1 MARLTFA
8 KNAFVWVGTPAEARA
23 AADDLAG
30 WCRTVQAAPGQVV
43 YYTGTYGGDYMFNPW
58 AALPFYDIAD
68 EKAEPQLRALA
79 ARYKSSFALDHPDSP
94 PLPPGES
101 LLPFQ
106 RAGVA
111 YALAEENAL
120 IGDPMGL
127 GKSIQAVAIANA
139 IEARRILILCPANA
153 LFQWRDYLK
162 RWLVPLKKPNT
173 TFIIAGSGYGV
184 HPTARSVICSYD
196 RTRGQVGKRLLE
208 HEWDLLILDEA
219 HYLRNHDAAR
229 TRAVLGAYGA
239 KAKQEPGIISRAKRI
254 VALTGTYL
262 PNRPREGYTL
272 GRALD
277 WESLSFMSEEAFEA
291 RFNPRTEII
300 LPPKKGSSVHR
311 VIYREEVGRLAE
323 LNARFRSGFMVRRAK
338 ELALPQMPPK
348 TYSVVSV
355 SNKETRRIVAA
366 ERLVDIDPEKLET
379 VPPDKVGHVAA
390 LRREMGTAMVPLVV
404 EYVAGLLES
413 EDEPLTLFAFH
424 RDVVTALTERL
435 ASFNP
440 VVVTGSDSAASR
452 HRATKTFQT
461 DAQCR
466 LFIGQLQA
474 AGTAIDGLQVRCRT
488 AIFAEPSWVPGENE
502 QCVDRLHRL
511 GQERAVNAVF
521 LVADGSWNER
531 IIKRAVSKLRVTGIA
546 LDTPLLAVG

>member
-1 MARLTFA
+1 
-8 KNAFVWVGTPAEARA
+8 
-23 AADDLAG
+23 
-30 WCRTVQAAPGQVV
+30 
-43 YYTGTYGGDYMFNPW
+43 MFNPW
-58 AALPFYDIAD
+58 AALPFYAIAD
-68 EKAEPQLRALA
+68 EKAEPQLRALVG
-79 ARYKSSFALDHPDSP
+79 RYRASFALDHADSP
-94 PLPPGES
+94 PMPPGEA

-111 YALAEENAL
+111 YALGDEHAL

-127 GKSIQAVAIANA
+127 GKSIQAVAVANA
-139 IEARRILILCPANA
+139 IEARRILVLCPANA
-153 LFQWRDYLK
+153 LFQWRDYLA
-162 RWLVPLKKPNT
+162 RWLLPLKRPNT
-173 TFIIAGSGYGV
+173 TFTIAGANYGV

-196 RTRGQVGKRLLE
+196 RTRGPIGARLLE

-219 HYLRNHDAAR
+219 HYLRNHDAGR

-239 KAKQEPGIISRAKRI
+239 QAREQPGIISRAKRI
-254 VALTGTYL
+254 VCLTGTYL

-277 WESLSFMSEEAFEA
+277 WESLSYMSADAYES
-291 RFNPRTEII
+291 RFNPRSEII
-300 LPPKKGSSVHR
+300 LPPRPGSTVHR
-311 VIYREEVGRLAE
+311 VVYREEVGRLAE
-323 LNARFRSGFMVRRAK
+323 LNARFRSGFMVRRSK
-338 ELALPQMPPK
+338 ELALPQMPAK
-348 TYSVVSV
+348 TYSVRSV
-355 SNKETRRIVAA
+355 GNRDTARVVMA
-366 ERLVDIDPEKLET
+366 ERLVDIDPEALDT

-390 LRREMGTAMVPLVV
+390 LRREMGLAMTPLVV

-424 RDVVTALTERL
+424 REVVALLTERL

-440 VVVTGSDSAASR
+440 VVVTGSVSAAGR
-452 HRATKTFQT
+452 HRAAQAFKN
-461 DAQCR
+461 DARHR

-502 QCVDRLHRL
+502 QCVDRLHRF